1 MFTRVFKETSFW
13 SYALAFVL
21 LLLAVYGHHFFIE
34 KLNPSNNLVLK
45 SIVAGFLSLISI
57 VLVEVTVRQA
67 LFFQRTNYHLF
78 IFILFFAM
86 LPISKWSIWVWISV
100 LFFWSSVLIIMKL
113 DENESEKKSIFNAG
127 LWLVFAILFKT
138 DFYFFYVILWAVLY
152 FKGRLNISNIFL
164 TFLPF
169 VSLYII
175 WAALSELFPNL
186 LIIGKNGFIT
196 SSFNALMSDN
206 TQENTGLFFILL
218 ASIIFV
224 FKHVKEKYQARK
236 REKLNLRVCILI
248 LFSSLSIV
256 LFRGEENAI
265 TWIAFVMASSVL
277 SAQFL
282 NSIKSKLLLEGF
294 FIICLC
300 IIFQDAL
307 STIAGVLI

>member
-1 MFTRVFKETSFW
+1 
-13 SYALAFVL
+13 
-21 LLLAVYGHHFFIE
+21 
-34 KLNPSNNLVLK
+34 
-45 SIVAGFLSLISI
+45 
-57 VLVEVTVRQA
+57 
-67 LFFQRTNYHLF
+67 
-78 IFILFFAM
+78 
-86 LPISKWSIWVWISV
+86 
-100 LFFWSSVLIIMKL
+100 MKL

-256 LFRGEENAI
+256 LFGGEENAI

-294 FIICLC
+294 FIFCLC

>member
-127 LWLVFAILFKT
+127 LWLVFAILYKT
-138 DFYFFYVILWAVLY
+138 DFYFFYVI
-152 FKGRLNISNIFL
+152 
-164 TFLPF
+164 
-169 VSLYII
+169 
-175 WAALSELFPNL
+175 
-186 LIIGKNGFIT
+186 
-196 SSFNALMSDN
+196 
-206 TQENTGLFFILL
+206 
-218 ASIIFV
+218 
-224 FKHVKEKYQARK
+224 
-236 REKLNLRVCILI
+236 
-248 LFSSLSIV
+248 
-256 LFRGEENAI
+256 
-265 TWIAFVMASSVL
+265 
-277 SAQFL
+277 
-282 NSIKSKLLLEGF
+282 
-294 FIICLC
+294 
-300 IIFQDAL
+300 
-307 STIAGVLI
+307 